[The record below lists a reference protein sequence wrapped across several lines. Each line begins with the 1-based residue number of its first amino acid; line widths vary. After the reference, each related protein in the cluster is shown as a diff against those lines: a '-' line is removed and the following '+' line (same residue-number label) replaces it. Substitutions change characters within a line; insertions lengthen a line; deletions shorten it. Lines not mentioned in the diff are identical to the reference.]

1 MDIWSQI
8 KWLITDKNT
17 VLPPAPAPVI
27 PLHSAYLPDFVVKF
41 WYRKDPFQQRLFLA
55 KLFVALGA
63 SYYILAP
70 TLFPGQQMFSKR
82 PDKYTTGLIN
92 LRNDCFANAS
102 LQAYSSLPGLTEY
115 LNDFA
120 KSYHQLLERLD
131 YHGISVETLEKARK
145 ASLKDVQNN
154 SKFDFT
160 TFDIPLH
167 LSLAQIIRKLQ
178 ETQMTTRTI
187 SVWTF
192 LHQIEKIFNAKISRS
207 QHDAHELTQLI
218 NETLENENLKIKSFH
233 NYLKKNL
240 HELLGVSNPP
250 LPQDYTKLVTIQVPE
265 FPFCGLILNQMQ
277 CLQCQNV
284 SKPSLA
290 PFLMLTLPTP
300 QLLQT
305 DLETI
310 IHDNKAESI
319 EGYQCI
325 KCRVSKIV
333 ENEDYVKRNLD
344 EETAKFIADIRKL
357 NQDPN
362 LFINEDLPEDL
373 ENFIKKYNVK
383 GVDMSKVTS
392 TVFRKLQILKPPKL
406 FGLHL
411 SRSTFDGVS
420 FKRNPCRVS
429 FQDRLKLSIGKE
441 YHEELRKFQDYRDE
455 LDRNDDMN
463 EVLKSTKIL
472 TTDVND
478 MEDEDVQREDIDEK
492 GSEDNVLSEGFS
504 DVDDNDGD
512 DSLDDLTPPSTD
524 SVLGTKLDSIRTL
537 NNTPISADQTDSLR
551 QQFEQF
557 KFNDNDVY
565 KYRLKAIIRHQ
576 GSHTQGHYE
585 CFKHKPLYVKD
596 KEGNILKLSPGI
608 HDETIDENYEVSTD
622 KSDQQSHITQI
633 ISPGPEVEDS
643 GFRKKFSDMMGRR
656 PSIYYADPEYANLQE
671 VIQSGMQ
678 SPNEVTVN
686 QPNIDLI
693 TKALGESNGTQPQKS
708 DPVKMKKIPSL
719 IKNPFWRISDSY
731 ITEVSR
737 STVLNETS
745 TVYMLYYERID
756 SK

>member
-1 MDIWSQI
+1 MDIWRQI
-8 KWLITDKNT
+8 KWLITDKNP
-17 VLPPAPAPVI
+17 VLPPPPPSVI
-27 PLHSAYLPDFVVKF
+27 PVHSSSYLPDFVVNF
-41 WYRKDPFQQRLFLA
+41 WSRKDPVQQRVFLA
-55 KLFVALGA
+55 KLLIAIA
-63 SYYILAP
+63 TSYYILAP
-70 TLFPGQQMFSKR
+70 TLFPSQQMFSKR
-82 PDKYTTGLIN
+82 PDRYTTGLIN

-115 LNDFA
+115 LNDIV
-120 KSYHQLLERLD
+120 KSYHLILDRLH

-145 ASLKDVQNN
+145 SALNHGTGHNN

-167 LSLAQIIRKLQ
+167 ISLAQIIRKLQ

-187 SVWTF
+187 SVWPF

-218 NETLENENLKIKSFH
+218 NETLENENLKLKSFH

-250 LPQDYTKLVTIQVPE
+250 LPQDYTKLIGIQVVE

-310 IHDNKAESI
+310 IHDNRAESI

-325 KCRVSKIV
+325 RCRVGKIV
-333 ENEDYVKRNLD
+333 ENEDYVNRKLD
-344 EETAKFIADIRKL
+344 DKTAKFIADIRKL
-357 NQDPN
+357 NQNRN

-373 ENFIKKYNVK
+373 ENFIKNYNVR

-392 TVFRKLQILKPPKL
+392 TVFRKLQILKPPKV

-411 SRSTFDGVS
+411 SRSTFDGVN
-420 FKRNPCRVS
+420 FTRNPCRVS

-492 GSEDNVLSEGFS
+492 GSEDAALSEGYS
-504 DVDDNDGD
+504 DVDDENDD
-512 DSLDDLTPPSTD
+512 DVSLNEVTAPS
-524 SVLGTKLDSIRTL
+524 KIESIRTL

-565 KYRLKAIIRHQ
+565 KYRLKAIIRHL

-608 HDETIDENYEVSTD
+608 QDETIEENYEVSGE
-622 KSDQQSHITQI
+622 KPEQQNHVSQI
-633 ISPGPEVEDS
+633 FSPGPELEDS
-643 GFRKKFSDMMGRR
+643 GLRKKFSDMMGRR
-656 PSIYYADPEYANLQE
+656 PSIYHADPEYANLQE

-678 SPNEVTVN
+678 SPNEVTIN

-693 TKALGESNGTQPQKS
+693 TKALGESNEIQPQKS

-719 IKNPFWRISDSY
+719 IKNPFWRISDSH